1 MFETTHSG
9 MLNAAVDLDL
19 THELLLSPTLRQ
31 RRLLYYLRGMEKVG
45 VSIDELKAL
54 RETTFAQELSLNV
67 ASDSDLAT

>member
-54 RETTFAQELSLNV
+54 GETTFAQELSLNV